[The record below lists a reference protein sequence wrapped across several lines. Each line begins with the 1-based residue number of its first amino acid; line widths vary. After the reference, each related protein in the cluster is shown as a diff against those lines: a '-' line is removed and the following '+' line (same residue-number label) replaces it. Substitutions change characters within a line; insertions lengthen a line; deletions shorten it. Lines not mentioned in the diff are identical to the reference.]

1 MGKKSTKLLG
11 YLVIVHLVMSMWMM
25 GCEEI
30 FVGEPNSDN
39 DPYSTTFEEVGQ
51 TSFLDKLSKKHLVP
65 LKVTLVMFIIG
76 QLLSNISSAFLR
88 RIFGCLRC
96 LTCARSSKVKHLT
109 SSMNT
114 VQVDYSSARDR
125 EIIKGLA
132 TYNILQN
139 PKYQEAFAI
148 TPEFAATHNKVR
160 SGEDT
165 EVNKEKGCSSLA
177 KHSRNK
183 IVMSNTRAGAKVEYF
198 REKPLLHYSI
208 LT

>member
-1 MGKKSTKLLG
+1 MYSDDMGKTSTRLLG

-30 FVGEPNSDN
+30 FIGVPISDE
-39 DPYSTTFEEVGQ
+39 DPYSSTLNEVGN
-51 TSFLDKLSKKHLVP
+51 TSSSFQDKLRKKHLVP
-65 LKVTLVMFIIG
+65 LVVTLLIFVAG

-88 RIFGCLRC
+88 RVCGCLRC
-96 LTCARSSKVKHLT
+96 LTCATSSKVKNLT

-139 PKYQEAFAI
+139 PK
-148 TPEFAATHNKVR
+148 
-160 SGEDT
+160 
-165 EVNKEKGCSSLA
+165 
-177 KHSRNK
+177 
-183 IVMSNTRAGAKVEYF
+183 
-198 REKPLLHYSI
+198 
-208 LT
+208 